1 MNSFKSDPF
10 GSDAQFFE
18 LLFIVCVDCI
28 VCHHYTPFILIF
40 QPFNKFLYTLK
51 NMLKI
56 RQLIGIIKVISTF
69 KERVI

>member
-10 GSDAQFFE
+10 GSDTQFFE
-18 LLFIVCVDCI
+18 LLSFICVDYT
-28 VCHHYTPFILIF
+28 VYRHYTPFILIF